1 MDHGKIGLKMEQNEF
16 NKVKN
21 EYKQKQLEYKVA
33 KTFLQQYSLFKIYT
47 KNSYM

>member
-21 EYKQKQLEYKVA
+21 EYKQKQ
-33 KTFLQQYSLFKIYT
+33 IGI
-47 KNSYM
+47 